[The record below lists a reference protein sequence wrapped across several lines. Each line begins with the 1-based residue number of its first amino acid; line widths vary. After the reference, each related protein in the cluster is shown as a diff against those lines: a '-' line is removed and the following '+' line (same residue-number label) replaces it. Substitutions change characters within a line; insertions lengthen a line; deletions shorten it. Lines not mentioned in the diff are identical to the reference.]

1 MSKANKGIYS
11 CERNT
16 CINISH
22 KLITARKRSLGQGNI
37 FTPVCHSVQSGGVL
51 QGGVLP
57 GGAWSRGVPGPG
69 GGCLLPGVPGGDP
82 PGYCCGRYA
91 SYWNA
96 FLLKIGLFGS
106 KSVNSLKT
114 NTTCIPCE
122 NKSLLL
128 LLLNFLKNKILSAVT
143 IAQGG
148 VLPNIQTVLLPK
160 KSNKAK

>member
-51 QGGVLP
+51 RGGCLVPGGLPAP
-57 GGAWSRGVPGPG
+57 GGAWWR
-69 GGCLLPGVPGGDP
+69 P
-82 PGYCCGRYA
+82 PGYCCGRHA

-128 LLLNFLKNKILSAVT
+128 LLLLNFLKNKILSAVT